1 MRISICLILLL
12 VFLSEPNESQILTI
26 HHIDVGQGDATFIQ
40 VANGK
45 NLLIDGGNR
54 GKGNTTVLPYLTALG
69 VSSIDYVIASHY
81 HSDHIGGLN
90 EVIEQLSPDSIHAF
104 LDRGFKK
111 PLPRSKVFAAYQSL
125 VDRLPVHTAASPGQV
140 IRLSNAVTLQ
150 CVASDGAT
158 IHSDEQ
164 DGMTGGEPSNGLLDE
179 NDRSLVWVLT
189 SVHRFG
195 QSTYSFRYFT
205 GGDWSDTSNT
215 TLPCAV
221 GDVDVMK
228 VSHHGSAAATSRSL
242 LNVLMPE
249 AAVISVGDRN
259 RYGHPRQQCLDCFQ
273 NTPSV
278 QHIYQTEEGEGGC
291 VPKVRV
297 LGNVIVSVFDS
308 FYVVTRDT
316 FWLKAD
322 TLRSLNEGR
331 ERSHL
336 DSGSSGSAYP
346 SCRDEVSVARID
358 VDEEGPATIKIFNIL
373 GHVVWVRLQ
382 KNLAPG
388 PFRLDL
394 SPLHLPRGIY
404 FLTMQTNLHHS
415 VKKVIVLR

>member
-1 MRISICLILLL
+1 MKITFKLIFCILC
-12 VFLSEPNESQILTI
+12 FSWSTNSQTLTI

-45 NLLIDGGNR
+45 NLLIDGGDR

-69 VSSIDYVIASHY
+69 VSSIDYLIASHY

-90 EVIEQLSPDSIHAF
+90 EVIERLSPDSIHAF
-104 LDRGFKK
+104 FDRGFKK
-111 PLPRSKVFAAYQSL
+111 PLPGSKVFAVYQSL

-140 IRLSNAVTLQ
+140 IQLSNAVSLR
-150 CVASDGAT
+150 CVASDGVT

-164 DGMTGGEPSNGLLDE
+164 DGITGGEPSNDLLDE
-179 NDRSLVWVLT
+179 NDRSLVWVMT
-189 SVHRFG
+189 SVHKFG
-195 QSTYSFRYFT
+195 QRTFTFKYFT
-205 GGDWSDTSNT
+205 GGDWSDTSNIA
-215 TLPCAV
+215 LPFAI

-278 QHIYQTEEGEGGC
+278 QHIYQTEEGEGGW

-297 LGNVIVSVFDS
+297 VGNVVVSVFDS

-316 FWLKAD
+316 FWLKAN
-322 TLRSLNEGR
+322 TLRSVKEGR
-331 ERSHL
+331 EDSRL
-336 DSGSSGSAYP
+336 DSGSSGSTYP
-346 SCRDEVSVARID
+346 SCRDEDSIPRID
-358 VDEEGPATIKIFNIL
+358 VDEGGPATIKIFNIL

-404 FLTMQTNLHHS
+404 FLSMQSNSHLS
-415 VKKVIVLR
+415 VKKVVVLR